1 MGHFIEEDVQEY
13 IQPIAPKIQ
22 WVNWNFFG
30 MDAGEDNNFK
40 QNTAG
45 LNTIFLGN
53 SASPFNNH
61 LDALEHLSDLTTDLK
76 IVAPL
81 SYSGSDEYIQKVCV
95 AGSKKFGKQFVP
107 LLDFLPMDEY
117 YSLMENVK
125 AAVFFNL
132 RSQAAGNI
140 LWFLTNNI
148 PVFMLE
154 ENNLYKMLTDSG
166 IVVYSVQKDLDGF
179 LKDGEGFINKNDNSI
194 MINEMFGEQAM
205 SLKYQSLLN

>member
-1 MGHFIEEDVQEY
+1 MDVG
-13 IQPIAPKIQ
+13 
-22 WVNWNFFG
+22 V
-30 MDAGEDNNFK
+30 DNNFK
-40 QNTAG
+40 QNAAT

-61 LDALEHLSDLTTDLK
+61 LDALEHLSDLNTDLK

-81 SYSGSDEYIQKVCV
+81 SYSGSNQYIQKVCT
-95 AGSKKFGKQFVP
+95 AGNQKFGKQFLP
-107 LLDFLPMDEY
+107 LLDFLPMNEY

-166 IVVYSVQKDLDGF
+166 IVVYSVQKDLKIF
-179 LKDGEGFINKNDNSI
+179 LNDSSMFSDHLSNYGRI
-194 MINEMFGEQAM
+194 EKVFGEVAM
-205 SLKYQSLLN
+205 KEKYINLLE